1 MCQRLWEFFLIGVRN
16 VYFDFEFLIVKR
28 RWKGFLNYNV
38 REERILIVMSQKKGG
53 GVLLYFLIQVHELFV
68 EFKAAMVLPEITQ
81 NIRKLPLQ

>member
-1 MCQRLWEFFLIGVRN
+1 
-16 VYFDFEFLIVKR
+16 
-28 RWKGFLNYNV
+28 
-38 REERILIVMSQKKGG
+38 MSQKKGG